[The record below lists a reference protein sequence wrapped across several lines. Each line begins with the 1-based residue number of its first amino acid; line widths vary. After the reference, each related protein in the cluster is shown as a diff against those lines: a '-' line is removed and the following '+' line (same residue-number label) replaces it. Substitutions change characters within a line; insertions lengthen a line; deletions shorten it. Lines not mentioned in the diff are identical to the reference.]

1 MNTSG
6 HPELKRSCG
15 RCSCYCGWIEG
26 KQPFC
31 DRDPEEYLGFYGAQE
46 APEAK
51 AVAVE
56 APEAKAAVEAPEA
69 KSVAAEVH
77 LAAAQPIVATPKSL
91 KRTASVAFTDLEA
104 PPAPKK
110 ASKRRRIKKT
120 ETVVPNLP
128 LLNLTRSCT
137 AFCCTCG
144 GLEPGGGGCLRYGG
158 TGAALVLKA
167 KKD

>member
-1 MNTSG
+1 MSTSG
-6 HPELKRSCG
+6 HPELKRYCG
-15 RCSCYCGWIEG
+15 RCSCYCGWKEG

-31 DRDPEEYLGFYGAQE
+31 DRDPEEYLGFY
-46 APEAK
+46 
-51 AVAVE
+51 VAEE
-56 APEAKAAVEAPEA
+56 APEAKAAVDAPEA

-110 ASKRRRIKKT
+110 APKRRRIKKT
-120 ETVVPNLP
+120 EIVVPNLP